1 MSVYPT
7 PESLLQTY
15 FGFSQFRSGQ
25 LQVIEQILAGKS
37 SVAVFPTGSGKS
49 LCYQLPALV
58 LPGLTLIVA
67 PLLALMKDQIDALK
81 ARGIHAS
88 RLDSTLSHDEYQS
101 VMQDVRAGVVKI
113 LYVAPERF
121 MNERFRNSL
130 TGLSISLFAVDEAH
144 CISAWGHNF
153 RPDYLKLPLFA
164 ESFGAR
170 AILALT
176 ATATPQVLLDIE
188 KSFKIQPGCSVVT
201 GFYRPNLT
209 LLTIP
214 IRAADRDD
222 RLLSELLTRD
232 RGPTIIYV
240 TLQKTAEKLSSFLN
254 EKGIPAQFYH
264 AGMANEDRVAVQNW
278 FITSDTGIIVATIAF
293 GMGIDK
299 ADIRYV
305 YHYNLPKS
313 LESYSQEI
321 GRAGRDGQASICA
334 MFACPDDMNVLENF
348 VYGDKPS
355 RLSVQK
361 LIDEIFAHDKTY
373 SVSLMEASTR
383 LDIRSIV
390 LSTLMAYLELK
401 GFLQAETPYYQ
412 IYQFKCLIPWPEIV
426 NKLPEDRHEFLN
438 GLYRYAEKKLTWH
451 TLDLEAAVKGLNEH
465 RSRIVT
471 ALNWLSEK
479 GYIEV
484 KASQLRNSYRL
495 MQCPE
500 GLKEL
505 AGNLYHDM
513 ETREKDELV
522 RLSRILE
529 WAVAPRCLT
538 NALCSYFGEQRD
550 QDCGHC
556 SYCLGTQE
564 RTLPARRETSK
575 SAFES
580 AVKQG
585 LELSAQ
591 NPKLDIEALAI
602 TRFLCG
608 ISSPRFARTKLSSK
622 HPLFGILAD
631 TPFAEVLSRV
641 ENAIN

>member
-15 FGFSQFRSGQ
+15 FGFSEFRSGQ
-25 LQVIEQILAGKS
+25 RQVIEQILAGKS

-58 LPGLTLIVA
+58 LPGLTLIVS

-101 VMQDVRAGVVKI
+101 VMQDVRSGVVKI

-130 TGLSISLFAVDEAH
+130 TGLAISLFAVDEAH

-164 ESFGAR
+164 EAFGAR

-188 KSFKIQPGCSVVT
+188 KSFKIAPGCSVVT

-214 IRAADRDD
+214 TLAAERDE
-222 RLLSELLTRD
+222 RLISELSSRD

-240 TLQKTAEKLSSFLN
+240 TLQKTAETLSATLN

-264 AGMANEDRVAVQNW
+264 AGMDNEDRVAVQNW

-299 ADIRYV
+299 ANIRYV

-321 GRAGRDGQASICA
+321 GRAGRDGRPSVCT

-355 RLSVQK
+355 RFAVQN
-361 LIDEIFAHDKTY
+361 LIEEIFAQDKTY

-383 LDIRSIV
+383 FDIRSIV

-401 GFLQAETPYYQ
+401 GHVQAETPYYQ

-426 NKLPEDRHEFLN
+426 EKLPEDRHEFLN

-451 TLDLEAAVKGLNEH
+451 TLDLEAAVKGLNEA

-495 MQCPE
+495 IRRPDDLDDLAASIYRDME
-500 GLKEL
+500 SRESDEL
-505 AGNLYHDM
+505 A
-513 ETREKDELV
+513 
-522 RLSRILE
+522 RLGRILD

-538 NALCSYFGEQRD
+538 NALCAYFGEQRA
-550 QDCGHC
+550 QNCGHC

-564 RTLPARRETSK
+564 RTLPARREPSPA
-575 SAFES
+575 AFES

-591 NPKLDIEALAI
+591 NVQLHIDALAL

-608 ISSPRFARTKLSSK
+608 ISSPRFARTKLSSR
-622 HPLFGILAD
+622 HPLFGILVD
-631 TPFAEVLSRV
+631 SPFAKVLERV
-641 ENAIN
+641 LDALL

>member
-1 MSVYPT
+1 
-7 PESLLQTY
+7 
-15 FGFSQFRSGQ
+15 
-25 LQVIEQILAGKS
+25 
-37 SVAVFPTGSGKS
+37 SGKS

-58 LPGLTLIVA
+58 LPGLTLIVS

-81 ARGIHAS
+81 MRGIHAS

-101 VMQDVRAGVVKI
+101 VMQNVRAGVTKI

-130 TGLSISLFAVDEAH
+130 AGLSISLFAVDEAH

-188 KSFKIQPGCSVVT
+188 KSFKIQPGCAVVT

-214 IRAADRDD
+214 ILSVDRDE
-222 RLLSELLTRD
+222 RLIAELVARD

-240 TLQKTAEKLSSFLN
+240 TLQKTAEKLSSILN
-254 EKGIPAQFYH
+254 ERGIPAQFYH
-264 AGMANEDRVAVQNW
+264 AGMENEDRVAVQNW
-278 FITSDTGIIVATIAF
+278 FITSDMGIIVATIAF

-299 ADIRYV
+299 SDIRYV

-321 GRAGRDGQASICA
+321 GRAGRDGKPSVCA

-355 RLSVQK
+355 QLSVHR
-361 LIDEIFAHDKTY
+361 LIEEIFTQGKTY
-373 SVSLMEASTR
+373 SVSLIEASTR

-401 GFLQAETPYYQ
+401 GYVQAETPYYQ

-426 NKLPEDRHEFLN
+426 AKLPEDR
-438 GLYRYAEKKLTWH
+438 
-451 TLDLEAAVKGLNEH
+451 
-465 RSRIVT
+465 
-471 ALNWLSEK
+471 
-479 GYIEV
+479 
-484 KASQLRNSYRL
+484 
-495 MQCPE
+495 
-500 GLKEL
+500 
-505 AGNLYHDM
+505 
-513 ETREKDELV
+513 
-522 RLSRILE
+522 
-529 WAVAPRCLT
+529 
-538 NALCSYFGEQRD
+538 
-550 QDCGHC
+550 
-556 SYCLGTQE
+556 
-564 RTLPARRETSK
+564 
-575 SAFES
+575 
-580 AVKQG
+580 
-585 LELSAQ
+585 
-591 NPKLDIEALAI
+591 
-602 TRFLCG
+602 
-608 ISSPRFARTKLSSK
+608 
-622 HPLFGILAD
+622 
-631 TPFAEVLSRV
+631 
-641 ENAIN
+641 